1 MRKSVSGL
9 AVFAAAGVLLCGCDA
24 AAQDQSLSGAA
35 RDARIAEL
43 ELQATRGQAVPLPAN
58 AAALDDAL
66 ARRDYTALRSQ
77 MGASSSAE
85 AELML
90 NWAKIAIFKGGSFS
104 VSLIYTGDL
113 WRMAEAMER
122 AAGRDPTNAA
132 ALNQQARSLK
142 KLSVMM
148 GLHAEAL
155 LQVDAVRCV
164 DSDAAMGM
172 MAETHGALAP
182 QWTFARS
189 LPVEERAVLIRTAS
203 ILESTIA
210 PVREPDYRLCASGT
224 GMSAMAAGT
233 PRAIEDPA
241 TPGADVAVEI
251 DPEDLVIDN
260 GQWWAISP
268 MARTLALTTA
278 ARNLEVPFE
287 QVL

>member
-1 MRKSVSGL
+1 M
-9 AVFAAAGVLLCGCDA
+9 AAACLLMSGGAA
-24 AAQDQSLSGAA
+24 AAQDRSLSGAA

-43 ELQATRGQAVPLPAN
+43 EREATRGLAVPLPAN
-58 AAALDDAL
+58 AAAMDDAL

-77 MGASSSAE
+77 MGASTSAE

-104 VSLIYTGDL
+104 VSLIYAGDL

-122 AAGRDPTNAA
+122 AAGRDPASAA
-132 ALNQQARSLK
+132 ALNQQARSFK

-155 LQVDAVRCV
+155 IQVDGVRCM
-164 DSDAAMGM
+164 DSAAATGV

-203 ILESTIA
+203 ILESRIA

-224 GMSAMAAGT
+224 GMSAMVGGT
-233 PRAIEDPA
+233 RRAVEDPA

-251 DPEDLVIDN
+251 NPEDLVIDS

-268 MARTLALTTA
+268 IARTLALTTA